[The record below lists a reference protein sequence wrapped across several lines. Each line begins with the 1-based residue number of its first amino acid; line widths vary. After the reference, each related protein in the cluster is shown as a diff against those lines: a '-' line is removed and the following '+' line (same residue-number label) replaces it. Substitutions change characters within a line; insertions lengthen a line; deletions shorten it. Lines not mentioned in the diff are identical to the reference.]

1 MRVGGLDVVLQSPA
15 SSHPNIKQSLSG
27 GSSADQ
33 GLALPPPGPELA
45 EGPHLHRAGGGGECS
60 PVTAPST
67 PPVPSSL

>member
-1 MRVGGLDVVLQSPA
+1 MGGLDAVLQSPA

-45 EGPHLHRAGGGGECS
+45 EGPHLHPGGVQPRHG
-60 PVTAPST
+60 PPT